1 MTPPVK
7 KMFSIFFIL
16 LTCLSLKA
24 QSAPEITIIRDI
36 VYGYSGGVELKLDLA
51 KPAKGE
57 GPFPVVFFFHGGGWQ
72 QGNKSHMHRWLRIF
86 ASEGYVSVSVAY
98 RFAPEFKWPSQVE
111 DAKAAIR
118 FLRGNALA
126 FDIDPDRL
134 GTMGESAGGYL
145 ALMTGL
151 TAPSDGLE
159 GEGGSPGF
167 SSSVQAVVS
176 YFSATDFSGPA
187 RVLTPELQEEIQKYY
202 NKSLSQV
209 RADFTGTSDP
219 DDPILKKI
227 SVLPYV
233 DKNDPPVLIFQG
245 DSDPFVSVD
254 QARKLATRLEHSNV
268 PHELIIVKGGGHGW
282 TGSLQDETTRQML
295 EFFNRILK
303 GK

>member
-1 MTPPVK
+1 MK
-7 KMFSIFFIL
+7 
-16 LTCLSLKA
+16 
-24 QSAPEITIIRDI
+24 DI
-36 VYGYSGGVELKLDLA
+36 VYGRSGGVELKLDLA
-51 KPAKGE
+51 QPAKGE

-72 QGNKSHMHRWLRIF
+72 QGNKSHMHRWLRRF

-98 RFAPEFKWPSQVE
+98 RFAPQFKWPSQVE

-126 FDIDPDRL
+126 YDIDPDRI

-159 GEGGSPGF
+159 GEGGSAEF
-167 SSSVQAVVS
+167 SSSVHAVVS

-187 RVLTPELQEEIQKYY
+187 RVLTSELQKEIQKYY
-202 NKSLSQV
+202 NKSLTQV

-254 QARKLATRLEHSNV
+254 QARKLASRLEHSNV

-282 TGSLQDETTRQML
+282 TGALQDETTRQML
-295 EFFNRILK
+295 EFFHRVLK
-303 GK
+303 GKK